1 MNYRHGFHAGNFAD
15 VFKHALLARILTHLT
30 KKDAPFRV
38 IDTHAGEGAY
48 DLFSAEAERTG
59 EWREGVGRLEDFACW
74 PEGARAL
81 LSPYL
86 ERLGPFVEGRPRL
99 YPGSPLITES
109 FLREKD
115 RALFCELREDAYAA
129 LSARFR
135 RDPRVKALF
144 IDGYTGLGAFA
155 PPKERRG
162 LVLIDPPFE
171 RTDEYKAMF
180 SAFLTAHSK
189 WPTGIYGLWHPIK
202 SLFETQAF
210 HDGFAKARV
219 RRALRLELCVGG
231 DALRLNR
238 CGLVVVNPPYGFV
251 DDARAILAFLAPR
264 LAQGEGAGFLV
275 EELTGE

>member
-1 MNYRHGFHAGNFAD
+1 
-15 VFKHALLARILTHLT
+15 
-30 KKDAPFRV
+30 
-38 IDTHAGEGAY
+38 
-48 DLFSAEAERTG
+48 
-59 EWREGVGRLEDFACW
+59 
-74 PEGARAL
+74 
-81 LSPYL
+81 
-86 ERLGPFVEGRPRL
+86 
-99 YPGSPLITES
+99 
-109 FLREKD
+109 
-115 RALFCELREDAYAA
+115 
-129 LSARFR
+129 
-135 RDPRVKALF
+135 VKALF

-180 SAFLTAHSK
+180 SAFLMAHSK

-219 RRALRLELCVGG
+219 RRALRLELGVGG